1 MVQFAPGV
9 GPGVGLV
16 VGLCLKV
23 FPFPSLFICVWF
35 WPVVIRVP
43 EVLTVGEFCVF

>member
-1 MVQFAPGV
+1 MVQFAPRMV
-9 GPGVGLV
+9 PGVGLV
-16 VGLCLKV
+16 LGLCLKV
-23 FPFPSLFICVWF
+23 FPFPSLSISVWF